1 MKNFRIILAASV
13 ILLLTLTL
21 ILSAQ
26 SQDKISKIYER
37 KADQEWLA
45 KSEFIIAYH
54 GIPKEPHPWE
64 DLEIF
69 EISIFIDESM
79 KNGTLA
85 VSNTSASDR
94 EGLNILKNKINSAE
108 YALKNGT
115 FEETCRHLLEAY
127 LITDGLDQ
135 PPDHVYGKAAPE
147 LAKMIEYMKFEIVGC
162 E

>member
-13 ILLLTLTL
+13 IMFLSLTL

-26 SQDKISKIYER
+26 SQDTISKIYVS

-54 GIPKEPHPWE
+54 GIPKELHPWE

-69 EISIFIDESM
+69 EISVFIDKSM

-85 VSNTSASDR
+85 VSNTGASDR

-108 YALKNGT
+108 YALNNGT

-135 PPDHVYGKAAPE
+135 PPDLVYGKAAPE

>member
-13 ILLLTLTL
+13 ILFLTLTL

-26 SQDKISKIYER
+26 SQDTISKIYVS

-45 KSEFIIAYH
+45 KSDFIIAYH
-54 GIPKEPHPWE
+54 DIPKEPHPWE

-69 EISIFIDESM
+69 GISVFIDESM

-94 EGLNILKNKINSAE
+94 EGLNI
-108 YALKNGT
+108 
-115 FEETCRHLLEAY
+115 
-127 LITDGLDQ
+127 
-135 PPDHVYGKAAPE
+135 
-147 LAKMIEYMKFEIVGC
+147 
-162 E
+162 

>member
-13 ILLLTLTL
+13 ILFLTLTL

-26 SQDKISKIYER
+26 SQDTISKIYVS

-69 EISIFIDESM
+69 EISVFIDESM

-85 VSNTSASDR
+85 ASNMSASDR
-94 EGLNILKNKINSAE
+94 VGLKFLKNKINLAQ
-108 YALKNGT
+108 YALSNGT
-115 FEETCRHLLEAY
+115 FEETCRHLLEAH

-135 PPDHVYGKAAPE
+135 PPDLVYGNAAPE
-147 LAKMIEYMKFEIVGC
+147 IAKMIEYMKFEIVGC

>member
-13 ILLLTLTL
+13 ILFLTLTL

-26 SQDKISKIYER
+26 SQDTISKIYVS

-54 GIPKEPHPWE
+54 GIPKEPHPLE

-69 EISIFIDESM
+69 EISVFIDESM

-94 EGLNILKNKINSAE
+94 EGLKFLKNKINLAE
-108 YALKNGT
+108 YAISNGT
-115 FEETCRHLLEAY
+115 FEETCRHLLEAH

-135 PPDHVYGKAAPE
+135 PPDLVYGNAAPE